1 MYAMFTQV
9 NAISFRARGT
19 DCGFLQSL
27 QGGVLNRVTL
37 KIISVYFFH
46 PLQVVFKQ
54 YNRCR

>member
-1 MYAMFTQV
+1 MYVMFTQV

-27 QGGVLNRVTL
+27 QGGVLNRDTL

-46 PLQVVFKQ
+46 PL
-54 YNRCR
+54 